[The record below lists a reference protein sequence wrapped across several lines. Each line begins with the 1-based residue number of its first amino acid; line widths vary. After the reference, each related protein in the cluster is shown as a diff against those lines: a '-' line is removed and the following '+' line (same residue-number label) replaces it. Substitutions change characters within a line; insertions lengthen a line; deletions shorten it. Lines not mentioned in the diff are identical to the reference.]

1 MLAEEVDLNNPDS
14 CTLDFA
20 KGEVFATK
28 AAVKFIVTGR
38 FVGEVPRMLFILY
51 TISILLV
58 PSILATA
65 MPIHYLSALLRFAP
79 MAQL

>member
-1 MLAEEVDLNNPDS
+1 MGARACMCYLLRESLVARV
-14 CTLDFA
+14 CVCVC
-20 KGEVFATK
+20 GVCVFCGR
-28 AAVKFIVTGR
+28 GR

-79 MAQL
+79 MTQL